1 MTMSLV
7 NMCSVGGR
15 EIQRGGGEV

>member
-1 MTMSLV
+1 MSLV